1 MHQLIF
7 AGIFE
12 LEINFN
18 QLARKFNISELLDD
32 QKSSL
37 KIIFD
42 DHGDVYF
49 PKI

>member
-12 LEINFN
+12 LEINLN
-18 QLARKFNISELLDD
+18 ELARKFNISKLLDD
-32 QKSSL
+32 QKSSV
-37 KIIFD
+37 KIIID